1 MHKNILLFLLF
12 FYNVWYVISLKL
24 KVNNTIKIKEKTFNR
39 DLILPKYYEVYIGD
53 LI

>member
-1 MHKNILLFLLF
+1 LLF
-12 FYNVWYVISLKL
+12 FHNVWYVISLNS

-39 DLILPKYYEVYIGD
+39 DLVLPKYYKVYIGH